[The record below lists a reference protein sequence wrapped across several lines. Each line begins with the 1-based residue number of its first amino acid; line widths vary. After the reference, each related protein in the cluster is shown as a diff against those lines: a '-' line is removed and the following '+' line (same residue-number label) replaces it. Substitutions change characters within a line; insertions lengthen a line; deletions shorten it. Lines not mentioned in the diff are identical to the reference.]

1 MSALSSAGGSP
12 SNHTSSP
19 AVPDSDGQEGHPLP
33 DVETPGDAGVVPVI
47 PAAASTTSPLHSPQ
61 PKGSVGDADDAEDD
75 SQQGSSQPGV
85 SRTGLLSFDEVIQR
99 VRVGILPD
107 RDQGSPSI
115 SNTLPAHHTLPSPR
129 TLVGD
134 SSIISVPVHAS
145 AYRNGSYV
153 QEGYGG
159 VEALMLF
166 DGLSEPDVQDL
177 CSLVGDSA
185 EVRQMVLRPYHDQQ
199 APTFDA
205 LETTLNSLMA
215 RREFASL
222 IMHFSP
228 LELAQRVFYT
238 VSLLHRV
245 LVRDRQRHRIIQDMD
260 ANSIARRLLCLQGEH
275 DRLKQDFVFQYEYH
289 QQEVQ
294 SVQNEAASTRC
305 LLETD
310 FARLAR
316 ENLEET
322 AALRQRVGDLESQ
335 LRYSQTQVASLK
347 RQVRESKFDAEGLD
361 YGGGT
366 DKAFW
371 MIPPYPGPA
380 PPDSDADDDDDA
392 EQEEKCEDNPP
403 SPACSPS
410 LSTDDSGRQSK
421 SKRRSSSGRVQSSEI
436 QHRPTVH
443 PESNVGPRAA
453 SNALPFTVREAC
465 ALLPDFIVWGD
476 LRPDVQW
483 TMRTGVGQ
491 KLDETPWAEYVSV
504 SYYLM
509 ADVLLESWLEK
520 GVVPTD

>member
-1 MSALSSAGGSP
+1 MSARSSAGDSP
-12 SNHTSSP
+12 SKHTSSP
-19 AVPDSDGQEGHPLP
+19 TVPDGDDQEGHSLP
-33 DVETPGDAGVVPVI
+33 DTETPGNAGVVPVV
-47 PAAASTTSPLHSPQ
+47 PAAASTTSPLQSPQ
-61 PKGSVGDADDAEDD
+61 LEGSAGKADDAVDD
-75 SQQGSSQPGV
+75 SQPGSSQANV
-85 SRTGLLSFDEVIQR
+85 SRTGLLSSDEVIQR
-99 VRVGILPD
+99 VRARILPD
-107 RDQGSPSI
+107 RDQGSPSN
-115 SNTLPAHHTLPSPR
+115 SNTLPAHHTHPPPR

-134 SSIISVPVHAS
+134 SFIIGVPAHAS

-153 QEGYGG
+153 REGYGG
-159 VEALMLF
+159 VKALMLF
-166 DGLSEPDVQDL
+166 DGLSESDVQDL

-199 APTFDA
+199 APNLDA

-222 IMHFSP
+222 IMHVSP

-245 LVRDRQRHRIIQDMD
+245 LVWDRQRQRIIQDMD
-260 ANSIARRLLCLQGEH
+260 VNSVARRLLCLQGEH
-275 DRLKQDFVFQYEYH
+275 DRLKKDFVFLYEYH

-294 SVQNEAASTRC
+294 SVQSEAASTRC

-322 AALRQRVGDLESQ
+322 AALRQRVGDIESQ
-335 LRYSQTQVASLK
+335 LRYSQTQIASLK
-347 RQVRESKFDAEGLD
+347 RQVRESKFDADGLLSFLN
-361 YGGGT
+361 GGSNEVRGNWPRFRRLLGQFRRGVSPPSSWKT
-366 DKAFW
+366 WITVEAADKAFR

-403 SPACSPS
+403 SSACSPS
-410 LSTDDSGRQSK
+410 LSSDDSGRQSK

-436 QHRPTVH
+436 QHRPAVH

-453 SNALPFTVREAC
+453 SDVLPYTVREAC
-465 ALLPDFIVWGD
+465 ALLPEFIV
-476 LRPDVQW
+476 
-483 TMRTGVGQ
+483 
-491 KLDETPWAEYVSV
+491 
-504 SYYLM
+504 
-509 ADVLLESWLEK
+509 
-520 GVVPTD
+520 